1 MHYRWDGDTLY
12 LDCTIQSKARE
23 DRVSGL
29 IGESLKIRI
38 TAAPADGKANR
49 HLIRFLSG
57 QFRVKQSAITIVNGL
72 TSRQKRLRIDKPV
85 ALPDSIMCPN
95 SAIQSE

>member
-12 LDCTIQSKARE
+12 LDCTIQPKARE

-38 TAAPADGKANR
+38 TAPPADGKANR

-57 QFRVKQSAITIVNGL
+57 QFRVKQSAITIVNGM